1 MLPILINNTNQI
13 YTQYTKPIP
22 FVNQKYSQLVEP
34 GTTNLFGQY
43 SDFSV
48 DNNGDSIP
56 DIVNGS
62 ITFTNQT
69 DIYKSV
75 YWVTKGTKPGFNI
88 YIENKQTGTN
98 NTSAEFVT
106 NQINIQASKT
116 YMLSLQSDIAQ
127 NGSLT
132 VRYRI
137 LNSSGTEILQWTALT
152 LNTAV
157 QIEDGTIY
165 YQSFTTPAN
174 AQKLELKFTFT
185 VQSQKQSQILLQY
198 VQLEENTTWTSYIN
212 GTRPISKI
220 ISDIGYHESLTV
232 YGYFYVPP
240 SKRTG
245 DQVII
250 SIGKPNDPNSITLQ
264 TENNRA
270 TLTLKV
276 LDSTGQT
283 KYTKNAITY
292 DQNGWTFFQLG
303 YRRIDANNIELKLF
317 INSTKVVGQNV
328 QCSFNYN
335 SATFKSVYIGH
346 GYTSGNISSLLNG
359 FLSYLS
365 FNASL
370 LGDDTIQSIYTT
382 QPIYSSQNLLITQL
396 RFDQQT
402 LNGFPASTF
411 ALQQHVHSKSEITD
425 LQSAT
430 VQYANNADK
439 LDNYDSTDFAL
450 RSGTTFTGTITFD
463 GSNVNISSINNTD
476 FTISSWGAITL
487 DIDSDNNSTDFFR
500 ITQHNKAT
508 TLLYINDSGNIGIG
522 TSSPSDKLHV
532 SGNIKSNNILP
543 TASNTYD
550 LGSSSLFWR
559 HLYLNGRI
567 YLEGQSDGSNIEWSI
582 HSNGETLEI
591 REPDDGDK
599 VWLSLVDGT
608 GIKLQPDGTTV
619 LDVQTSQII
628 AYKNLVPN
636 ATSTLDIGSST
647 LKWKDGWFSGQI
659 NVSSLSVSGDS
670 TITGSTFLFSTSS
683 KTEMYD
689 GFGAQNN
696 KLLELGIDTATS
708 GSTPFSVIALTKNL
722 TGTDAILGAIMFT
735 NKQVTGTNK
744 RLAQITVS
752 SDGQTNSGR
761 LEFQTQSAG
770 TLNTRVVIKND
781 GKVGIGVTSP
791 QYSLDVSGDIRQ
803 SGQIISTVATGTAPF
818 SVSSSTVVTN
828 LNADLLDGYDSSV
841 SNTANTIALRD
852 SNGSINAKTVIL
864 NLGNKSGND
873 LPSTWPTG
881 LSYAAVYNNNYPV
894 PYGTVLSIM
903 RSTSDSG
910 VQLLLEW
917 KGADATPGSLF
928 YRNKKDVGTDAWSA
942 WSKVWSDTNDGHGSG
957 LDADLL
963 DGQEG
968 SYYTN
973 QSNLNAGTVPS
984 ARLSGT
990 YNISISGNA
999 QTQTKLANAVSI
1011 SLGGDLSGSA
1021 SFDGS
1026 SNITITADVKYN
1038 VITQTLASQL
1048 QQNTNYAVAGA
1059 NFETGEVE
1067 IIRDGIY
1074 QIEGIDYTIVNS
1086 TTVKFTYNIPQGSV
1100 LQFKYIG

>member
-56 DIVNGS
+56 DIVNGF

-116 YMLSLQSDIAQ
+116 YILSLQSDIAQ

-303 YRRIDANNIELKLF
+303 YRRINANNIELKLF

-328 QCSFNYN
+328 QCSFNYT

-382 QPIYSSQNLLITQL
+382 KPIYSSQNLLVTQL

-450 RSGTTFTGTITFD
+450 RSGTTFTGAITFG
-463 GSNVNISSINNTD
+463 GSNANISSTNNTD

-487 DIDSDNNSTDFFR
+487 DIDSNNDSTDFFR

-567 YLEGQSDGSNIEWSI
+567 YLEGQSNGSNIEWSI

-591 REPDDGDK
+591 REPYDGDK
-599 VWLSLVDGT
+599 VWLSLVNGT

-619 LDVQTSQII
+619 LDVQTSKII
-628 AYKNLVPN
+628 AYNNLVPN

-659 NVSSLSVSGDS
+659 NVGSLSVSGDS

-683 KTEMYD
+683 KTEMYN

-744 RLAQITVS
+744 RLAQITVF

-791 QYSLDVSGDIRQ
+791 QYSLDVSGGIRQ

-903 RSTSDSG
+903 RSTGNSG

-917 KGADATPGSLF
+917 KGADATTGSLF
-928 YRNKKDVGTDAWSA
+928 YRNKRDIGTDTWSD

-963 DGQEG
+963 DGQDG
-968 SYYTN
+968 TYYTN
-973 QSNLNAGTVPS
+973 QSNLSSGTVPIN
-984 ARLSGT
+984 RLSGT
-990 YNISISGNA
+990 YNINISGTQA
-999 QTQTKLANAVSI
+999 KLQTQRTIQLS
-1011 SLGGDLSGSA
+1011 GDVSGSA
-1021 SFDGS
+1021 LFDGS
-1026 SNITITADVKYN
+1026 SNVTITTTVNYQANADKLDNIDSSQFVRNDIQN
-1038 VITQTLASQL
+1038 VINGKTTF
-1048 QQNTNYAVAGA
+1048 NNNV
-1059 NFETGEVE
+1059 
-1067 IIRDGIY
+1067 IINSSLKFGN
-1074 QIEGIDYTIVNS
+1074 YTIQYDS
-1086 TTVKFTYNIPQGSV
+1086 TSDELIFRYVSQ
-1100 LQFKYIG
+1100 